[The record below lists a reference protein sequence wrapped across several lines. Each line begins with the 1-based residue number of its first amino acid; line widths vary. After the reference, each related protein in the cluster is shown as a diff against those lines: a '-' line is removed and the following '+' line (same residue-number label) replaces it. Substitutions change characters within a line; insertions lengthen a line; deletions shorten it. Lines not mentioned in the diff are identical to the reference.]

1 MPLLCHMAL
10 ASALLHGS
18 FTLYGS
24 CLALRSFTVSL
35 YMDVV
40 GLDFIEYLVLWFQGI
55 CQGEI
60 YDARKP

>member
-1 MPLLCHMAL
+1 
-10 ASALLHGS
+10 
-18 FTLYGS
+18 
-24 CLALRSFTVSL
+24 
-35 YMDVV
+35 MDVV